1 MFGSSPRYEIWI
13 TNSIVKNTLQN
24 TTTGLNFLIRSK
36 LLSFCFASTM
46 SGKGCQLLV
55 SPCSVSPSLSMIREH
70 QPQSIRI
77 PMSSPQR
84 GNLSPSSGMD
94 KVKRGPVHSGTSGKQ
109 TGSHVGL
116 PTLSLRRQVLTSGKQ
131 LTMSPASPTLQV
143 PAPHPPT
150 STVTTTVQT
159 GLSSSNNSFK
169 GSFKGKKKKV
179 ESVQGV

>member
-1 MFGSSPRYEIWI
+1 MLSCVWIRYSGIRFWTTSSCVKESFTKQLPRI
-13 TNSIVKNTLQN
+13 
-24 TTTGLNFLIRSK
+24 NFLVSTE
-36 LLSFCFASTM
+36 LLSLCSAM

-77 PMSSPQR
+77 PVSSPQR
-84 GNLSPSSGMD
+84 ANLSPSSGMD
-94 KVKRGPVHSGTSGKQ
+94 KVKRRTVHSFASGKQ
-109 TGSHVGL
+109 SGSHGVL
-116 PTLSLRRQVLTSGKQ
+116 PPLSLRRQVLTSGKQ
-131 LTMSPASPTLQV
+131 LTMPSTSPTLQV

-169 GSFKGKKKKV
+169 GKNRAVRYKKI
-179 ESVQGV
+179 